1 MAVGF
6 FPRVSQS
13 VSRWPEQKLYCLLK
27 SKLKVTNHRFFHIVP
42 VSRISF
48 IHARGH
54 YTTIWISGGRT
65 ILEAVTTVLLIF
77 FIACISSLDSL
88 ICLLVD
94 SDLFPTK
101 MKAMLEQE
109 TLIWLIPESP
119 VPGRV
124 ADKISIVEWMNMW
137 LNHMAKNRNSLT
149 CLHFF

>member
-1 MAVGF
+1 M
-6 FPRVSQS
+6 
-13 VSRWPEQKLYCLLK
+13 
-27 SKLKVTNHRFFHIVP
+27 
-42 VSRISF
+42 
-48 IHARGH
+48 
-54 YTTIWISGGRT
+54 
-65 ILEAVTTVLLIF
+65 TTVLLIF

-124 ADKISIVEWMNMW
+124 ADKISIVE
-137 LNHMAKNRNSLT
+137 
-149 CLHFF
+149 